1 MLPNNNYS
9 GYPIRARKRKAVVK
23 HMFHTPEDVE
33 WFKPAELC
41 TKQGLI
47 GHIKGMYECT
57 CFFYYLFYYT
67 THHHPFPDINSL
79 FKSLLEHMD
88 SSK

>member
-57 CFFYYLFYYT
+57 CFF
-67 THHHPFPDINSL
+67 
-79 FKSLLEHMD
+79 
-88 SSK
+88 